1 MIAADPLT
9 EPAYA
14 VRVIRAEFTE
24 MPGMQLTLPQAARLW
39 RMASDDCERV
49 LDALVRDGFL
59 VRDERRGYR
68 RRRDV
73 R

>member
-1 MIAADPLT
+1 MMATDPLT

-39 RMASDDCERV
+39 RMRHEDCERV
-49 LDALVRDGFL
+49 LDTLVRDGFL
-59 VRDERRGYR
+59 VRDDRRGYA
-68 RRRDV
+68 RRRDA